1 MSKDFV
7 RTGGHPEVFRSKQV
21 RAYGRQLPRPARR
34 SRTVIFV
41 QEIRVSEGPNTHV
54 RQAETKLFRT
64 TFVRSLTLSSK
75 ECSIL
80 GPAGRQDRD

>member
-21 RAYGRQLPRPARR
+21 RAYGRQLPRR

-41 QEIRVSEGPNTHV
+41 QEIRVSEGPNTRV